1 MGFASHISRWSTLV
15 SLGVQFKADL
25 YGIPL
30 EQMQRRLAGM
40 KYTHGEAEILIIEGI
55 IWMDFN
61 ISYIFCCG
69 ASKIFEFLELS
80 LILCYTFEHSFF

>member
-1 MGFASHISRWSTLV
+1 MCIKELAWVLHLIFLDGSTLV

-40 KYTHGEAEILIIEGI
+40 KYTRGEAEILIIEGI
-55 IWMDFN
+55 I
-61 ISYIFCCG
+61 
-69 ASKIFEFLELS
+69 
-80 LILCYTFEHSFF
+80 